1 MSISISDKSVT
12 IDEFL
17 IEKNENKTFWK
28 QTIKKNMDEYN
39 LGMKVLFPLVSSTQ
53 EGEQLL
59 NYSTA
64 II

>member
-59 NYSTA
+59 NYSNYLT
-64 II
+64 